1 MPACAT
7 ATQSSRSTSQG
18 SLEAWLCRLLRMPA
32 GSMLK
37 PLPLPDDLIVHI
49 FSFLQPAVLF
59 HASLPLPSL
68 IVDKCT
74 TVRGHFSTIT
84 AALRAAH
91 PGDRLIIKPGVYR
104 ESLRIDVP
112 VMLMGCPGAAGAGGG
127 GGGVTITSSRNHTVH
142 STAPF
147 ARMENITLRQTG
159 SSGRSC
165 LLISRDTTGVT
176 LR

>member
-1 MPACAT
+1 M
-7 ATQSSRSTSQG
+7 
-18 SLEAWLCRLLRMPA
+18 RLLGSVSSLAGRRPRPGGALRGRPRPPPQLLPLHAPPQPA
-32 GSMLK
+32 RDGHDAASQPQLNIAP
-37 PLPLPDDLIVHI
+37 PLLLPDDLIVHI
-49 FSFLQPAVLF
+49 FSFLQPSVLF
-59 HASLPLPSL
+59 HESLPLPSL

-84 AALRAAH
+84 AALRAAQ

-127 GGGVTITSSRNHTVH
+127 GGVTITSSRNHTVH

-147 ARMENITLRQTG
+147 ARMENITL
-159 SSGRSC
+159 
-165 LLISRDTTGVT
+165 
-176 LR
+176 